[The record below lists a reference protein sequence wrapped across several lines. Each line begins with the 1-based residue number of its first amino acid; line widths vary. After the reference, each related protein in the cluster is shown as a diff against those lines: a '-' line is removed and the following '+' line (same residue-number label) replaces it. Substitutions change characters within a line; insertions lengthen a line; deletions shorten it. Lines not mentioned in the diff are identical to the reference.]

1 MGLALPKPDF
11 SLDYHFDGLREA
23 LKLGLRGADLAALGA
38 GNSCWFYNAGGNY
51 EEHHSRW
58 QCLCGL
64 RRPSRAHLLWA
75 CDKTAHL
82 RTGLRAPRD
91 RCEERLLLLG
101 VPEQPPAPAALDPG
115 GFFEDLVEEIV
126 VQLQLNP
133 AVLFLATDGSEHLD
147 VGSYAVA
154 VHPGGYTAALGNND
168 EDQAAFKQELM
179 GFCMAA
185 TALRAAVS
193 ATGWTGRAVF
203 VLDCQSA
210 LQVVLLKGLRFNYL
224 LKLVEQVRLPLRDL
238 ASVGVQLQY
247 VWVPSHG
254 KKPNWCAPLGLCSDL
269 LRYLNDLV
277 DKAAADCRQ
286 RRGGQGGRVEWWQRR
301 SAASKWELGAILAS
315 AASGQLLRAKLQ
327 SADGGSGVECSGGAE
342 EAEGGC
348 AASGGAAAGAAAAG

>member
-1 MGLALPKPDF
+1 M
-11 SLDYHFDGLREA
+11 
-23 LKLGLRGADLAALGA
+23 
-38 GNSCWFYNAGGNY
+38 
-51 EEHHSRW
+51 EHHSRW

-64 RRPSRAHLLWA
+64 SHPSRVHLLWA

-82 RTGLRAPRD
+82 RTGLRDPRD
-91 RCEERLLLLG
+91 RCEERLLLHG
-101 VPEQPPAPAALDPG
+101 VPEQPPLDPG
-115 GFFEDLVEEIV
+115 GFFEDLVEEIR
-126 VQLQLNP
+126 VQLELNP
-133 AVLFLATDGSEHLD
+133 AVLFLATDGSEHFD
-147 VGSYAVA
+147 VGSYAVT

-168 EDQAAFKQELM
+168 EDQTAYKQELL

-185 TALRAAVS
+185 KALGAAAS
-193 ATGWTGRAVF
+193 ATGWSGRAVF

-210 LQVVLLKGLRFNYL
+210 LQVVLQEGLRFNYL

-238 ASVGVQLQY
+238 ASAGVQLQY

-254 KKPNWCAPLGLCSDL
+254 KNPSWCAPPGLCSDL

-277 DKAAADCRQ
+277 DKAVADCRQ

-315 AASGQLLRAKLQ
+315 AAAGQLLRAKLQ
-327 SADGGSGVECSGGAE
+327 TAEGDSGVECSGGAE

-348 AASGGAAAGAAAAG
+348 AAPGGAAAAAAAAAAAG